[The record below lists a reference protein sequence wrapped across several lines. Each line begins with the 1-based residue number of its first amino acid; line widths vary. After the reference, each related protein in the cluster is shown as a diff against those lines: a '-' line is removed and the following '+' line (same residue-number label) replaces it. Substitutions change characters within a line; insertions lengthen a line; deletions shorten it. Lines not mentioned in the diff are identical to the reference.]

1 MSGNAFR
8 LRVGA
13 TVDRFSMLSPGCVT
27 VCLSGGADSVALL
40 RVLLELRERYSL
52 TVAAVH
58 VHHGIRGEEAERDE
72 AFCEAL
78 CAGLNVPLSVR
89 RVDVPALARESGDSL
104 ELAARK
110 ARYAVFE
117 ALHAEYGG
125 VFATAHTLNDNAETV
140 IHAFLR
146 SRSPSSLCGIPPVRG
161 FYVRPLL
168 ERTRAE
174 VEAYLAALGQQ
185 FVTDSTNA
193 DERYTRNFIR
203 RSLLPLMEKQNPALL
218 CSLYALSNNVKED
231 NRLMDELAGQDLC
244 SDAPSLMRRR
254 TAQAY
259 HRLTGGKTLASVHL
273 NAIAEAAAKPGSRR
287 FSLPGG
293 IEAYTCGGRV
303 TLVPAGKQ
311 TAVAEQ
317 VRLQIGRFVRYG
329 KHFRIGLF
337 KTPPARTDNENI
349 YNYSTCYSLAFD
361 MIHENVLVA
370 RGRTAGDTI
379 RIGGM
384 TKSLKKEYINRK
396 IPALLRPEFPVVC
409 DADGVVAVPG
419 IGAADRVRPK
429 NGGRAAWIV
438 FKFRD

>member
-218 CSLYALSNNVKED
+218 CSLYA
-231 NRLMDELAGQDLC
+231 
-244 SDAPSLMRRR
+244 
-254 TAQAY
+254 
-259 HRLTGGKTLASVHL
+259 
-273 NAIAEAAAKPGSRR
+273 
-287 FSLPGG
+287 
-293 IEAYTCGGRV
+293 
-303 TLVPAGKQ
+303 
-311 TAVAEQ
+311 
-317 VRLQIGRFVRYG
+317 
-329 KHFRIGLF
+329 
-337 KTPPARTDNENI
+337 
-349 YNYSTCYSLAFD
+349 
-361 MIHENVLVA
+361 
-370 RGRTAGDTI
+370 
-379 RIGGM
+379 
-384 TKSLKKEYINRK
+384 
-396 IPALLRPEFPVVC
+396 
-409 DADGVVAVPG
+409 
-419 IGAADRVRPK
+419 
-429 NGGRAAWIV
+429 
-438 FKFRD
+438 